1 MKLVDILTYDH
12 SAGVTFSGAV
22 ETNGPVCVLKANIDD
37 LSEAAKTELTKMAAL
52 RAVEQYLIKCTV
64 ETVAKI
70 NIVDKGTFKTIFA
83 EDLVDVISDPDD
95 IAELLRVRYSIK
107 TKLDSLPSVSLVH
120 TSEPFVESMSRLM
133 AIADKSVQHN
143 PL

>member
-1 MKLVDILTYDH
+1 MKLVNVLAYEH
-12 SAGVTFSGAV
+12 SAGVTFAGAV
-22 ETNGPVCVLKANIDD
+22 EKNGPVCVLKANIDG
-37 LSEAAKTELTKMAAL
+37 LSNVSKTALTEMTAL
-52 RAVEQYLIKCTV
+52 RAVEQYLLRCTY
-64 ETVAKI
+64 ETEAKI
-70 NIVDKGTFKTIFA
+70 NVADRDTFKTIFA
-83 EDLVDVISDPDD
+83 EDVATVITDPED

-133 AIADKSVQHN
+133 HIADKSMQHN